1 LSWAYSFIDIV
12 LQCAQMEYILMR
24 DYYGF
29 LKVELCTAEFAHR
42 PGAVFLRESL
52 KFKILA

>member
-1 LSWAYSFIDIV
+1 
-12 LQCAQMEYILMR
+12 MEYILMR